1 MEELLELPDELRVH
15 SFHQGSKALVPHQGL
30 LRLQLFIDKLL
41 ERNAVHRILQ
51 GQLQEDKENGE
62 WKNYLS
68 HLRKDLLGSTLGE
81 NKNTSKS
88 AAHGCNVGLNSS
100 HTFISEAVQ
109 DTVSKY
115 PILN

>member
-1 MEELLELPDELRVH
+1 MGSEGSIRQGRFCKVVKDFRCDLEALEELLELPDELRVH

-62 WKNYLS
+62 WKN
-68 HLRKDLLGSTLGE
+68 
-81 NKNTSKS
+81 
-88 AAHGCNVGLNSS
+88 
-100 HTFISEAVQ
+100 
-109 DTVSKY
+109 
-115 PILN
+115 